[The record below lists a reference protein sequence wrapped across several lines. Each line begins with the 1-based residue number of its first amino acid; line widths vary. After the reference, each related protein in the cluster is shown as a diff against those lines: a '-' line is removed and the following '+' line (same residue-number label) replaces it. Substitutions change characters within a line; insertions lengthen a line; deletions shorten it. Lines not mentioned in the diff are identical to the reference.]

1 MSLFAQ
7 LAARLRDEFGKTFR
21 SLRNGDFLKYSSGQL
36 VSMTGTWMRTT
47 ALQWITYELT
57 HSALLLGLVGLC
69 SNVPILVLTLFGGM
83 LADRYDRRRIL
94 VVTQWLSMTL
104 SAILT
109 MLVFTGV
116 LQVWMILLFSVA
128 SGIVAAFEMPSRQA
142 FVTDLVG
149 KGDLVNAI
157 SLNSV
162 IFNTTRIVGPALGAV
177 ALAGLGP
184 TVCFALDTVSFVA
197 ALWTLRGLRTRN
209 RPSGNAGTAPGST
222 SAGASVWAGV
232 RVAFGDPAIRNLLI
246 LTVFT
251 SFFGFQFSALLPVF
265 VTDVFHASASA
276 LGFLAAASAVGSL
289 GASLFLASRGTPDA
303 LARNIRIASLGVPAT
318 LLLFALSRNIF
329 LTAGIELLVGG
340 FISMQMNSA
349 NSMLQLRVSDE
360 VRGRVMSI
368 YSMILLGAVPFGSV
382 AIGSLTDKIGAPW
395 AVAVCAI
402 ACFCAG
408 AFYVTRR
415 TKGN

>member
-1 MSLFAQ
+1 
-7 LAARLRDEFGKTFR
+7 
-21 SLRNGDFLKYSSGQL
+21 
-36 VSMTGTWMRTT
+36 
-47 ALQWITYELT
+47 
-57 HSALLLGLVGLC
+57 
-69 SNVPILVLTLFGGM
+69 
-83 LADRYDRRRIL
+83 
-94 VVTQWLSMTL
+94 
-104 SAILT
+104 
-109 MLVFTGV
+109 
-116 LQVWMILLFSVA
+116 
-128 SGIVAAFEMPSRQA
+128 
-142 FVTDLVG
+142 
-149 KGDLVNAI
+149 
-157 SLNSV
+157 
-162 IFNTTRIVGPALGAV
+162 
-177 ALAGLGP
+177 
-184 TVCFALDTVSFVA
+184 
-197 ALWTLRGLRTRN
+197 
-209 RPSGNAGTAPGST
+209 
-222 SAGASVWAGV
+222 
-232 RVAFGDPAIRNLLI
+232 
-246 LTVFT
+246 
-251 SFFGFQFSALLPVF
+251 
-265 VTDVFHASASA
+265 
-276 LGFLAAASAVGSL
+276 
-289 GASLFLASRGTPDA
+289 

>member
-1 MSLFAQ
+1 MSFFAQ
-7 LAARLRDEFGKTFR
+7 LAARLRGEFSKTFR
-21 SLRNGDFLKYSSGQL
+21 SLRNPDFLKYSSGQL

-47 ALQWITYELT
+47 ALQWLTYELT

-69 SNVPILVLTLFGGM
+69 SNVPILLLTLFGGM
-83 LADRYDRRRIL
+83 VADRYDRRRIL
-94 VVTQWLSMTL
+94 VITQWFSMTF

-109 MLVFTGV
+109 LLVFTDV

-149 KGDLVNAI
+149 KSDLVNAI

-162 IFNTTRIVGPALGAV
+162 IFNTTRIIGPAVGAV
-177 ALAGLGP
+177 VLAGLGAV
-184 TVCFALDTVSFVA
+184 VCFALDTVSFIA
-197 ALWTLRGLRTRN
+197 ALWTLRGLRTRKAAPQN
-209 RPSGNAGTAPGST
+209 ADGKPTSGAATSVVAGL
-222 SAGASVWAGV
+222 
-232 RVAFGDPAIRNLLI
+232 RFAFGDAQIRNLLI

-251 SFFGFQFSALLPVF
+251 SFFGFQFTALLPVF
-265 VTDVFHASASA
+265 VTDVFHSSAAS

-289 GASLFLASRGTPDA
+289 GASLFLASRGTPSA
-303 LARNIRIASLGVPAT
+303 LARNIRIAAIGVPAT

-329 LTAGIELLVGG
+329 LTAGIELFIGA

-349 NSMLQLRVSDE
+349 NSMLQLKVSDD

-382 AIGSLTDKIGAPW
+382 AIGSLTDQIGAPW

-408 AFYVTRR
+408 SFYVTRR

>member
-1 MSLFAQ
+1 MAPFAQ
-7 LAARLRDEFGKTFR
+7 LAARLRGEFGKTFR
-21 SLRNGDFLKYSSGQL
+21 SLRNRDFLKYSSGQL

-47 ALQWITYELT
+47 ALQWMTYELT

-83 LADRYDRRRIL
+83 VADRYDKRRIL
-94 VVTQWLSMTL
+94 VATQWFSMTF

-109 MLVFTGV
+109 VLVFTGV

-149 KGDLVNAI
+149 KSDLVNAI

-162 IFNTTRIVGPALGAV
+162 IFNTTRIIGPALGAI

-184 TVCFALDTVSFVA
+184 TVCFALDTVSFIA
-197 ALWTLRGLRTRN
+197 ALWTLHGLRSRTHGKRE
-209 RPSGNAGTAPGST
+209 SDGTS
-222 SAGASVWAGV
+222 GASSALAGL
-232 RVAFGDPAIRNLLI
+232 RLAFGDAEIRNLLI

-265 VTDVFHASASA
+265 VTDVFHSSATA
-276 LGFLAAASAVGSL
+276 LGFLAAASAIGSL
-289 GASLFLASRGTPDA
+289 GASLFLASRGTPAA

-329 LTAGIELLVGG
+329 LTAGIELFIGG

-360 VRGRVMSI
+360 VRGRVLSI

-382 AIGSLTDKIGAPW
+382 AIGSLTDRIGAPA
-395 AVAVCAI
+395 AVATCAL
-402 ACFCAG
+402 ACFGAG
-408 AFYVTRR
+408 LFYVTRR